1 MQYRSRSTSLTAEVQ
16 RLKAAEPELWLPT
29 SYVSDAILMVQHSKE
44 LDYNPKMVLAQDS
57 GHVESAFVEQV
68 GKDAQ
73 GYASRAVFVP
83 DLANRKPVIKQVNEL
98 FKARVNHDMA
108 DVPARVFTGF
118 LVLCDAINR
127 AASVD
132 AERIR
137 QALVATDV
145 PGDQIPMPWQGVI
158 STRPRAR
165 TSRAPRSSSDCRA
178 VNTGRSGRS
187 TSRPRSSSTPS
198 RSGPSGAEAGRC
210 HPAAT

>member
-16 RLKAAEPELWLPT
+16 RLKAAEPEVWLPT
-29 SYVSDAILMVQHSKE
+29 SYVSDASLMVQHSKE
-44 LDYNPKMVLAQDS
+44 LDYNPKIVLAQDS

-145 PGDQIPMPWQGVI
+145 PGDQIPMPWQGVKFD
-158 STRPRAR
+158 PA
-165 TSRAPRSSSDCRA
+165 
-178 VNTGRSGRS
+178 TGQNESG
-187 TSRPRSSSTPS
+187 TPIIIQLQ
-198 RSGPSGAEAGRC
+198 GGQYWTVWPFDFAAKEFI
-210 HPAAT
+210 HPIPKWSERR